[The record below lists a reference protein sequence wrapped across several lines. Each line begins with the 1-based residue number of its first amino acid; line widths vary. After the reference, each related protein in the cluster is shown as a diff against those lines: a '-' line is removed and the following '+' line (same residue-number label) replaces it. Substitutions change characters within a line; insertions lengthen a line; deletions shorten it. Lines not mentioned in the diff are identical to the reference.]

1 MKDKLDAVLGILA
14 RKGYRSVSELA
25 EDLAVSEVTVRRYLD
40 RLEQRGLIR
49 RTHGGAFAGLEMIEV
64 DYRVRETEHRE
75 QKQAIGRLAWSLIQP
90 GESVYLDAGSTVA
103 YLATAM
109 DDTRR
114 ITVVTNSTIVLEALE
129 NRSNIETILLGGRV
143 HAASHSLVGLVA
155 EENAS
160 QFRFTKAFLG
170 AAGVNVEQGLTQS
183 NVEEVPVK
191 KRVAANAREVIVCA
205 DSSKFGR
212 DVLVM
217 FLGLGQ
223 VHTVITDTGL
233 ADGHRAAL
241 EERGIRVLL
250 ARPAAASGP

>member
-40 RLEQRGLIR
+40 RLEQRALIR

-64 DYRVRETEHRE
+64 DYRVRETEHRAE
-75 QKQAIGRLAWSLIQP
+75 KEAIGRLAWSLIQP
-90 GESVYLDAGSTVA
+90 GESVYLDAGSTIA
-103 YLATAM
+103 YLAAAM

-114 ITVVTNSTIVLEALE
+114 ITVVTNSTIVLAALE

-155 EENAS
+155 EENAA
-160 QFRFTKAFLG
+160 QFRFTRAFLG

-191 KRVAANAREVIVCA
+191 KRAAANSREVIVCA

-233 ADGHRAAL
+233 ADQHRTAL

-250 ARPAAASGP
+250 ARPAAAAGQ

>member
-40 RLEQRGLIR
+40 RLEQRELIR
-49 RTHGGAFAGLEMIEV
+49 RTHGGAFTGQEMIEV
-64 DYRVRETEHRE
+64 DYRVRETEHRAE
-75 QKQAIGRLAWSLIQP
+75 KEAIGRLAWSLIQP
-90 GESVYLDAGSTVA
+90 GESVFLDAGSTLA
-103 YLATAM
+103 YLASAM

-114 ITVVTNSTIVLEALE
+114 ITVVTNSTIVLQTLE
-129 NRSNIETILLGGRV
+129 NRANIETILLGGKV
-143 HAASHSLVGLVA
+143 HGASHSLVGLIA
-155 EENAS
+155 EETVS

-170 AAGVNVEQGLTQS
+170 TAGVNLEHGLTQS
-183 NVEEVPVK
+183 NVDEVPVK
-191 KRVAANAREVIVCA
+191 KRVAANSREVFVLA

-223 VHTVITDTGL
+223 VHAVITDTGL
-233 ADGHRAAL
+233 PDEFRRSL
-241 EERGIRVLL
+241 EEKGIRVLL
-250 ARPAAASGP
+250 ARPAASAGE